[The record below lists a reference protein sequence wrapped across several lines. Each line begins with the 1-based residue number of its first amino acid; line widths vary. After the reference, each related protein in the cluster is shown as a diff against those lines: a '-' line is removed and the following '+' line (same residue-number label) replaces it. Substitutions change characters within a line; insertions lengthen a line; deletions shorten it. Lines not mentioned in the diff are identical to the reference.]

1 MNLVQICNYEEKLII
16 KTLERE
22 KMQKNSIQ
30 TRILFNQMLE
40 FDFFPFKFKC
50 CISFKDLIPLS
61 FCAENFKIE
70 ILEENTV
77 LQHWV
82 T

>member
-1 MNLVQICNYEEKLII
+1 MKSLQIYNFEEILII

-50 CISFKDLIPLS
+50 FINFKDLIPLS
-61 FCAENFKIE
+61 FCAENSKIE
-70 ILEENTV
+70 IIKENNV
-77 LQHWV
+77 LQHWI

>member
-1 MNLVQICNYEEKLII
+1 MKSLQIYNFEEILII

-70 ILEENTV
+70 ILKENNV
-77 LQHWV
+77 LQHWI